1 MVPFYNLERIKNKN
15 NLGEWQNRHMVACS
29 CNPSPREAKAEQ
41 CQSELHNETLCFKI
55 WSYNM
60 TKKSMSKIFEVYPY
74 DFNL

>member
-1 MVPFYNLERIKNKN
+1 MVPFYNLEGFKNKN

-55 WSYNM
+55 
-60 TKKSMSKIFEVYPY
+60 
-74 DFNL
+74 